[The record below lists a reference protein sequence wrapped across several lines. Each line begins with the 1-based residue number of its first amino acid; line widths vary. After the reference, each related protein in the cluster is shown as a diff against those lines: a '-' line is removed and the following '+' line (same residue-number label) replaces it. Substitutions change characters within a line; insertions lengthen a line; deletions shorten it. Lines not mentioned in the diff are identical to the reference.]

1 MHRPRSTILQPS
13 MPRLRGTGALLSWL
27 IAIAIYGTDAI
38 SLAQN
43 MEMGRKPSS
52 SPARSTSESDERNKI
67 EFPYQAFVLK
77 RQAPVHSGPGE
88 THYATDELEQNSTV
102 AVYRHDPGGWCAIR
116 PPRDSFSL
124 VPATTIKLV
133 EENIGRVIDEG
144 TQVWVGTQLGPVAKP
159 LWQVK
164 LRAGELVEIM
174 GEANWPNPEGHSTT
188 WYQIAPPAGEFRWM
202 KLSDIQGPPRDIV
215 EHQSDPN
222 RTDWGATESRSP
234 TAAVP
239 SPVTREI
246 ENQLAPF
253 PVQPAAFQ
261 SDQTQPRPSNRPLDL
276 TANNDQSNS
285 ANRGWRK
292 ATNPIDRSEN
302 PNAMSTPYSSY
313 SPSDRFAELP
323 VTNAPHT
330 SPRYA
335 GIAVEPVPVAPD
347 LMSRN
352 FGLEPSVNAV
362 GSGLIG
368 NSTTLLS
375 PRLTQLELRLN
386 REMIKEPNQ
395 WRLIDLQSEAQT
407 IVQSTTNP
415 LEQAQ
420 AEQLLRKLENCTRI
434 RENYLTVF
442 QANAIQR
449 GNDESDLAGIKP
461 TNDIP
466 LDTMYDAHGWLYEL
480 VRNGGKERSTYVLKD
495 ENGRVTHHVSPVP
508 GLSLSPYL
516 KTKIGVMGKR
526 GFHTDLKLDH
536 VTAERIIELKRR

>member
-1 MHRPRSTILQPS
+1 MHRLLSTTLQSPTPRI
-13 MPRLRGTGALLSWL
+13 RGAGALLSWL
-27 IAIAIYGTDAI
+27 IVLAIFEANAI

-43 MEMGRKPSS
+43 MDMGRKPSTT
-52 SPARSTSESDERNKI
+52 PIRSASELGERAKI

-133 EENIGRVIDEG
+133 DENIGRVMDEG

-164 LRAGELVEIM
+164 LKAGELVEIM

-202 KLSDIQGPPRDIV
+202 KLSDLQGPPRDIV
-215 EHQSDPN
+215 EHQSDPS
-222 RTDWGATESRSP
+222 RTGGGATELRS
-234 TAAVP
+234 TFAVEQ
-239 SPVTREI
+239 SQVAREI
-246 ENQLAPF
+246 DKQLAPF

-261 SDQTQPRPSNRPLDL
+261 SDQTLPRPSNRPLDL
-276 TANNDQSNS
+276 TANNDQNNF

-292 ATNPIDRSEN
+292 ATTSLDRSEN
-302 PNAMSTPYSSY
+302 PNLLSTPFSGY

-323 VTNAPHT
+323 VMNAPST
-330 SPRYA
+330 GPRYA

-347 LMSRN
+347 LTPRN
-352 FGLEPSVNAV
+352 FGLEPSLNAI

-368 NSTTLLS
+368 NASSVLT

-407 IVQSTTNP
+407 IVQATTNP

-442 QANAIQR
+442 QAKAIQR
-449 GNDESDLAGIKP
+449 GNDDSGLAGIKP

-495 ENGRVTHHVSPVP
+495 ENGRITHHISPVP